1 MVLVPRQSAGGEI
14 MSKQQERSQREVGG
28 AVLAVIFCVALALG
42 LWWGAHRTPAQTPQN
57 RIAETPANQAV
68 NSETSFYCN
77 TKSLSKAEWAHKR
90 EISQKMKIARAERK
104 ELADGYAFRF
114 RPEAVS
120 LMELADWVSSEARCC
135 PFFDMSIE
143 VEPSGGPLWLRL
155 TGKEGVKQF
164 IRMEFKLDGE
174 ETKR

>member
-1 MVLVPRQSAGGEI
+1 
-14 MSKQQERSQREVGG
+14 MSKQLERSRREVGG
-28 AVLAVIFCVALALG
+28 ALFAVIFCLALALG
-42 LWWGAHRTPAQTPQN
+42 LWWGARRTPERTSQ
-57 RIAETPANQAV
+57 IAETSANQTA

-90 EISQKMKIARAERK
+90 EISQKMKIARAQRK
-104 ELADGYAFRF
+104 ELANGYAFRF

-120 LMELADWVSSEARCC
+120 LLELADWVSSEARWC

-143 VEPSGGPLWLRL
+143 VEPDGGPLWVRL

-174 ETKR
+174 EAKQ